1 MKPFIHP
8 DRQAISLVN
17 VLYAL
22 GDPVRLEIVK
32 LLAAKGEV
40 SCSGC
45 DEAVRGIAAEGIAKS
60 TLSHHFRILRES
72 GVIHTH
78 KEGTTHINSL
88 RRHDLDSLFPGLLKA
103 VLQLPD
109 EAHSTSVAQNQ

>member
-1 MKPFIHP
+1 MRPMIHP
-8 DRQAISLVN
+8 DRQAISLVG
-17 VLYAL
+17 VLYAF

-45 DEAVRGIAAEGIAKS
+45 DDAVREVATEGIAKS

-72 GVIHTH
+72 GVIYTR

-88 RRHDLDSLFPGLLKA
+88 RRQDLDSLFPGLLYA
-103 VLQLPD
+103 VLQPQH
-109 EAHSTSVAQNQ
+109 ETK

>member
-1 MKPFIHP
+1 MRPFIHP
-8 DRQAISLVN
+8 DRQTISLVG

-40 SCSGC
+40 SCAGC
-45 DEAVRGIAAEGIAKS
+45 DRAVREVAPEGIAKS

-72 GVIHTH
+72 GVIYTR

-88 RRHDLDSLFPGLLKA
+88 RHQDLDSLFPGLLEV
-103 VLQLPD
+103 VLR
-109 EAHSTSVAQNQ
+109 S